1 MNTGNTILLVED
13 EPAHV
18 EAVRRAFKKSGNGA
32 KIRVAGTLREY
43 RAAIAME
50 APRIAILDLGLPD
63 GDVSETVV
71 ELLKPR
77 SFPILILTGN
87 GRESAAVATMK
98 AGALDYI
105 VKSAEAFVG
114 MPHSVDRALREWDL
128 LQDRRTAEIALKESA
143 EKYRSLVES
152 ISDTIYALDARGAI
166 SYISPVVKKSLG
178 YEPEELIGR
187 PFIEIVAKDDQPDV
201 AKRFIGLRAG
211 DLKYFEYRIV
221 AKQGDLRWVRTLTN
235 PVFEAGIFAG
245 ARGVLVDISER
256 KKAEDL
262 LRRTLGDLSNALGGV
277 IHVLAAIAEKRDPYT
292 AGHQRR
298 VADLAQAIGHE
309 MGFAEHRVEGM
320 RIAGIIHDIGKISI
334 PSEILSKPARL
345 TEIEFEI
352 IKSHPQVGCDI
363 LCDVAFSWPLAE
375 MVLQHH
381 ERMDGSG
388 YPRGLKGEDILLEA
402 RILAVS
408 DVVEAMASHRPY
420 RPSLGIDAALTEIE
434 NGQGTRYDPAV
445 ASACLKLFR
454 EKRFALA

>member
-1 MNTGNTILLVED
+1 VED

-18 EAVRRAFKKSGNGA
+18 EAVRRAFKKCANGA
-32 KIRVAGTLREY
+32 EIRVAGTLREY
-43 RAAIAME
+43 RAAVALD
-50 APRIAILDLGLPD
+50 APRIAIMDVGLPD
-63 GDVSETVV
+63 GGVAATVA

-87 GRESAAVATMK
+87 GRETAAVETMK

-105 VKSAEAFVG
+105 VKSTDAFIG

-128 LQDRRTAEIALKESA
+128 LQERRTAEIVLKENA

-152 ISDTIYALDARGAI
+152 ISDIIYALDASGAI

-187 PFIEIVAKDDQPDV
+187 PFIELIVKDDRPEI
-201 AKRFIGLRAG
+201 AKRFKSLGAG
-211 DLKYFEYRIV
+211 DLKYSECRIV

-245 ARGVLVDISER
+245 ARGVLFDISDR
-256 KKAEDL
+256 KTAEDV
-262 LRRTLGDLSNALGGV
+262 LRRTLDDLSKALGGV
-277 IHVLAAIAEKRDPYT
+277 IHVLTAVTEQRDSYT

-298 VADLAQAIGHE
+298 VADLAQAIGRE
-309 MGFAEHRVEGM
+309 MGLAADRVEGLRM
-320 RIAGIIHDIGKISI
+320 AGIVHDIGKISI
-334 PSEILSKPARL
+334 PSEILTKPTRL
-345 TEIEFEI
+345 TDIEFEI
-352 IKSHPQVGCDI
+352 IKCHPQVGHDI

-375 MVLQHH
+375 IVLQHH

-388 YPRGLKGEDILLEA
+388 YPRGLKGQDLLPDA

-420 RPSLGIDAALTEIE
+420 RPSLGVDAALTEIE
-434 NGQGTRYDPAV
+434 KNRGTLYDPDV
-445 ASACLKLFR
+445 VSACVNLFR
-454 EKRFALA
+454 EKSFTLS